1 MSFLSSW
8 SVIAIAA
15 GLTVPPLVALYFLK
29 LKRRVEPIPSTLL
42 WKRAVQDLHVNAPFQ
57 KLRRNLL
64 MLLQLLVLLLAAFA
78 LGKPIL
84 QAPRTHEGIVIL
96 MIDHSASMNVTES
109 NGKTRLQIAKEQA
122 KRVIDN
128 LQSGTRAMIAEGDT
142 RAMVVS
148 FSDKAAI
155 VSSFD
160 TDRAALKAKIASIE
174 PTQSRSTLSEAM
186 ALAEAHASNLV
197 IGSDTDAGELVA
209 PNVSASGSVLLF
221 TDGRIEDAETLV
233 SQRFRAQ
240 SIEIVNV
247 AQRADN
253 VGILAMEARRHYERP
268 EQLEVFAEVRNFGP
282 EPVEL
287 DATLIIEGRPADVQ
301 TVRLEAGLV
310 TAGPQQA
317 AQDEPPD
324 DPTQAATV
332 ERDQDGSVKGSVKAS
347 VQERFGAPLPGSVA
361 AVAFDDIIYEGGGVI
376 EVRLQVDDALSV
388 DNRAWTVVQ
397 PPRSTDVLLVTDGN
411 LFLER
416 VLPTL
421 PIRLTRM
428 TPQEYESADEAEI
441 LEAKRSKYDVV
452 IFDRHSTD
460 RLPPGNYFFWGGV
473 PDIEGVSAGEA
484 IADEVI
490 VNWDETHPVLRHVAV
505 ENIQVF
511 QWSRLSLPSEAV
523 HLMDGETSPVLAYLA
538 RDGRQYLICAFGL
551 LVADEETQQPLLNTF
566 WVTQTHFPMFV
577 YNSVQYLSASLATRS
592 LRNIRPG
599 EPVMIPVAN
608 RASKISVRRPDGST
622 DVVQTLGG
630 DTIPYARTRTVGIYQ
645 AKPGIDGQDRFAV
658 NLFSPSESNVA
669 ANDNFTIGADL
680 IAGSGGIDTVNKPI
694 WPYLLVAALVIVL
707 LEWIIYNKRVFV

>member
-84 QAPRTHEGIVIL
+84 QAPRTHKGIVIL
-96 MIDHSASMNVTES
+96 MIDHSASMNVTEA

-122 KRVIDN
+122 KRVVDN
-128 LQSGTRAMIAEGDT
+128 LQGGTRAMMSEGDT

-148 FSDKAAI
+148 FSDKATI

-160 TDRAALKAKIASIE
+160 TDRAALKAKIDSIE

-197 IGSDTDAGELVA
+197 IAGEPVA

-310 TAGPQQA
+310 TAPPQQA
-317 AQDEPPD
+317 PKDEPTD
-324 DPTQAATV
+324 DPAQAATA
-332 ERDQDGSVKGSVKAS
+332 ERDQDGSVRGSVKAS
-347 VQERFGAPLPGSVA
+347 VQERFGAPPPGSVA

-376 EVRLQVDDALSV
+376 EVRLQVDDALSA

-421 PIRLTRM
+421 PVRLTRM
-428 TPQEYESADEAEI
+428 SPQEYESADDAEM
-441 LEAKRSKYDVV
+441 LEATRSKYDVV

-511 QWSRLSLPSEAV
+511 QWSRLTLPSEVV

-577 YNSVQYLSASLATRS
+577 YNSVQYLSASLATRG
-592 LRNIRPG
+592 LRNIHPG
-599 EPVMIPVAN
+599 EPVMIPIAD
-608 RASKISVRRPDGST
+608 RASKIRVRRPDGST
-622 DVVQTLGG
+622 DVVQTLGS
-630 DTIPYARTRTVGIYQ
+630 DTVPYARTRTVGIYRSE
-645 AKPGIDGQDRFAV
+645 PGIDGQDRFAV
-658 NLFSPSESNVA
+658 NLFSSSESNVA
-669 ANDNFTIGADL
+669 ANDNFTIGADV

-694 WPYLLVAALVIVL
+694 WPYLLLAVLVIVL
-707 LEWIIYNKRVFV
+707 LEWVIYNKRVFV